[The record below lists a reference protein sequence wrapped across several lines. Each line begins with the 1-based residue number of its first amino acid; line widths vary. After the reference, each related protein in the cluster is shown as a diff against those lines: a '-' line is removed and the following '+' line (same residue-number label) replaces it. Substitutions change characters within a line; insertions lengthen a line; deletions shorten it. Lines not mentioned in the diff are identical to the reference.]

1 MDNWFDIPD
10 PTGFHY
16 GWTKVEGIILNI
28 IPKNDA
34 VHETFSQL
42 ALEIYPNPVS
52 DVLYI
57 KNLPCEQ
64 AEYSIFNVMGQKVNA
79 GSSDGTI
86 SVADL
91 EKGLY
96 ILQINAGEF
105 RQTEKF
111 IVK

>member
-1 MDNWFDIPD
+1 MRKDTVYFQICEKRKWYLAD
-10 PTGFHY
+10 PFENYAHLA
-16 GWTKVEGIILNI
+16 VENQAGN
-28 IPKNDA
+28 
-34 VHETFSQL
+34 
-42 ALEIYPNPVS
+42 S
-52 DVLYI
+52 DH
-57 KNLPCEQ
+57 
-64 AEYSIFNVMGQKVNA
+64 NVVVN
-79 GSSDGTI
+79 GYRESDGKI

>member
-1 MDNWFDIPD
+1 M
-10 PTGFHY
+10 
-16 GWTKVEGIILNI
+16 
-28 IPKNDA
+28 
-34 VHETFSQL
+34 
-42 ALEIYPNPVS
+42 
-52 DVLYI
+52 
-57 KNLPCEQ
+57 
-64 AEYSIFNVMGQKVNA
+64 VN
-79 GSSDGTI
+79 GYRESDGKI